1 MLRRRIVVESRPCFH
16 PWRWEILGGVLSLVV
31 LFSGSVVASPDT
43 VRNDELKKATEKEEP
58 KKTDAEKEIDDLID
72 EMTRNMPKMDESMAK
87 RMRDEMRRHVQN
99 MSAEQRKNM
108 LSMMRNR
115 GGIGVPGPGI
125 GVPTMPPGFG
135 GSYPDA
141 RLGARL
147 EAPSATLTE
156 QLDLPKDQGL
166 VVREVRSESAA
177 EKAGIKPNDIL
188 LEVNGKSVSNRP
200 AAFRRLLSDIKPD
213 ASVEIVVLRKGKK
226 ETIKDVKLPEA
237 KETVG
242 GFQPGGAFPPGGG
255 FPGGFPPAPPRPP
268 LGPAFPPGPGFVP
281 PQPGDARTVMTT
293 MVRTPERFTLR
304 HQEGSLII
312 TLTGAATDGK
322 AKVKTIH
329 VQDGARNEKYES
341 VDKVPEQYQ
350 DKVKNLIQMSE
361 KSAALIEI
369 K

>member
-1 MLRRRIVVESRPCFH
+1 MLQRRIVVGSRPCFH
-16 PWRWEILGGVLSLVV
+16 PWRWGMLGGVLSLVV

-58 KKTDAEKEIDDLID
+58 KKADTDQEIDALID
-72 EMTRNMPKMDESMAK
+72 EMTRNMPKMDESRAK
-87 RMRDEMRRHVQN
+87 LIREEMRRHLQSMPV
-99 MSAEQRKNM
+99 EQRKNM
-108 LSMMRNR
+108 LNMMRNR
-115 GGIGVPGPGI
+115 GGIGLPGQGIQAPG
-125 GVPTMPPGFG
+125 MPGFG
-135 GSYPDA
+135 GSYSDS

-147 EAPSATLTE
+147 DAPSATLVE

-166 VVREVRSESAA
+166 VVREVRPESAA

-188 LEVNGKSVSNRP
+188 LEVNGKSVPNRP
-200 AAFRRLLSDIKPD
+200 AAFRRVLSDIKPD
-213 ASVEIVVLRKGKK
+213 ASVDVVVLRKGKK

-242 GFQPGGAFPPGGG
+242 GFLPGGAFPPGGG
-255 FPGGFPPAPPRPP
+255 FPGAFPPAPPQPP
-268 LGPAFPPGPGFVP
+268 RGPAIPPGPGFLP

-293 MVRTPERFTLR
+293 VVRTPERFTLR

-312 TLTGAATDGK
+312 TLTGATTDGK
-322 AKVKTIH
+322 AKVNTIH
-329 VQDGARNEKYES
+329 VHDGVQNEKYES

-350 DKVKNLIQMSE
+350 DKVKNLIEMSE
-361 KSAALIEI
+361 KSGARIDI